1 MTQPR
6 QTPRVLRSS
15 PARDRAASRAQV
27 QARNAQ
33 DLAGISAPPRS
44 VSPNSVPPRAAAMA
58 RALPAPT
65 ILLVNLLI
73 AGLTVLLLRLL

>member
-15 PARDRAASRAQV
+15 PARDRAASRALV

-33 DLAGISAPPRS
+33 DLARISAPPRS
-44 VSPNSVPPRAAAMA
+44 VSPRAAAMA

-65 ILLVNLLI
+65 ILLVDLLI

>member
-15 PARDRAASRAQV
+15 PSRDRAASRAQV

-33 DLAGISAPPRS
+33 DLTRIAAPPGS
-44 VSPNSVPPRAAAMA
+44 VSPRAAAMA

-65 ILLVNLLI
+65 ILLVDLLI
-73 AGLTVLLLRLL
+73 AGLTVLLLRLF

>member
-33 DLAGISAPPRS
+33 DLARISAPPGS
-44 VSPNSVPPRAAAMA
+44 GSPRAAAMA

-65 ILLVNLLI
+65 ILLVDLLI